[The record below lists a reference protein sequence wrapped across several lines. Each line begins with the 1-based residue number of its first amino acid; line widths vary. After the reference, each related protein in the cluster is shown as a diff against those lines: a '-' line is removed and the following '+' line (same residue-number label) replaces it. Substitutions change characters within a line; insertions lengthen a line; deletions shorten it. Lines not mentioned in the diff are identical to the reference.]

1 MAMVNRATSLVVTI
15 HDSNKLTPPLWEPIR
30 LSTAML
36 TRLWWHTKAYG
47 TVLMIALVTLLS
59 LIFLRIYCTSRKL
72 LLVSTHQNVARN
84 KCHTLTDNL
93 LD

>member
-15 HDSNKLTPPLWEPIR
+15 HDSNKLTPLLWEPIR

-59 LIFLRIYCTSRKL
+59 LVFLRIYCTSRKL

-84 KCHTLTDNL
+84 KCHTLTDKS

>member
-30 LSTAML
+30 LSTAIL
-36 TRLWWHTKAYG
+36 TRLWWLTSAYG
-47 TVLMIALVTLLS
+47 TVLMIGLLTLLS
-59 LIFLRIYCTSRKL
+59 LILLRIYWTSRKL
-72 LLVSTHQNVARN
+72 LLSIHQGVGRN
-84 KCHTLTDNL
+84 KCHTLTDKS